1 MHYRFVNIFMYR
13 LQFMCQERSFM
24 TGSLQLKGNRYY
36 IVLNIYDDYG
46 KRHKKWIKTEFT
58 KNSKVH

>member
-1 MHYRFVNIFMYR
+1 
-13 LQFMCQERSFM
+13 M
-24 TGSLQLKGNRYY
+24 TGSLQLKGNKYY

-58 KNSKVH
+58 KTAKLKKENKS